1 MRKIM
6 VLGLLTLSMLII
18 TSCAVKNNCLVEGTY
33 ESIDSTESY
42 PISRAKYILKEITE
56 ETYNLANSVNVIE
69 DYTYSNN
76 HKYYSF
82 DLLFFLDFSNSYVRI
97 DTHSFKYVGGSHSL
111 YNAALKYQS
120 DIFSIEESF
129 SFDCSS
135 NSIFW
140 FDDNGTETRFNFIFT
155 NNNEA

>member
-82 DLLFFLDFSNSYVRI
+82 DLFFS
-97 DTHSFKYVGGSHSL
+97 
-111 YNAALKYQS
+111 
-120 DIFSIEESF
+120 
-129 SFDCSS
+129 
-135 NSIFW
+135 
-140 FDDNGTETRFNFIFT
+140 
-155 NNNEA
+155 

>member
-6 VLGLLTLSMLII
+6 AFGLLTLSLLII

-42 PISRAKYILKEITE
+42 PISQAKYILKEITE
-56 ETYNLANSVNVIE
+56 ETYNSANSVNVIE

-82 DLLFFLDFSNSYVRI
+82 DLFFFLDFSNSYIRI
-97 DTHSFKYVGGSHSL
+97 DTHSFKYVSGSPSL
-111 YNAALKYQS
+111 YKATLKYQS
-120 DIFSIEESF
+120 DIFSINEAF
-129 SFDCSS
+129 VFDCST

-155 NNNEA
+155 NNKEE